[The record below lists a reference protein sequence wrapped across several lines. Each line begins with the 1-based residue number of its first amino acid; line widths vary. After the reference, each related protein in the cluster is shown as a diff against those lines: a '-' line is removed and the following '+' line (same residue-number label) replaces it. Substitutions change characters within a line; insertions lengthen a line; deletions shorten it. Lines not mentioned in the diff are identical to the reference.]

1 MLLVGHVLCR
11 LRSSYKT
18 QSPLHCLNSTTLCLN
33 SRTSPTSAVSSLA
46 VRLPLLTKDFSFR
59 LYDNPLRK
67 EIAEQLKTGVKQM
80 MDFLKTEDYRTYV
93 SHDHHMIVT

>member
-1 MLLVGHVLCR
+1 MCL
-11 LRSSYKT
+11 T
-18 QSPLHCLNSTTLCLN
+18 HC
-33 SRTSPTSAVSSLA
+33 TSPTSAVSSLA
-46 VRLPLLTKDFSFR
+46 VRLPLLSKDFSFR

-93 SHDHHMIVT
+93 SHDPHMIIT

>member
-1 MLLVGHVLCR
+1 M
-11 LRSSYKT
+11 
-18 QSPLHCLNSTTLCLN
+18 
-33 SRTSPTSAVSSLA
+33 
-46 VRLPLLTKDFSFR
+46 PLLSKDFSFR

-93 SHDHHMIVT
+93 SHDLHMTIT